1 MALMHV
7 TTVKTKDG
15 KTFKGVL
22 WTFKPEQGYMT
33 LFGIYEHKI
42 RFDNIVSATTEGE
55 RITVNKIGTQD
66 ELGRAK
72 KLMKEA
78 REFNWFGM
86 NKDTPLQDWEK

>member
-1 MALMHV
+1 MHV

-33 LFGIYEHKI
+33 LVGIYEHKI